1 MSFQK
6 DGYEVIDNVISA
18 DTAKLLAIEFQM
30 IRDNVYLLKGI
41 DLNDES
47 YDGDSQVAK
56 CFGWYG
62 AFCFE
67 SLLLLVQPTLEKI
80 IGKRL
85 YPTYSY
91 GRIYYNGATMV
102 RHTDRPVCQYSAT
115 MTISVDDA
123 GPWEIWMTN
132 LDGVAKPLII
142 PIGSMAVYSGHI
154 LEHWREE
161 PYKGKKQIQAFL
173 HFVDA
178 DDIYADQKYDGREML
193 GSSAVP
199 KN

>member
-1 MSFQK
+1 MSFEK

-30 IRDNVYLLKGI
+30 IRDNVYLIKGI

-47 YDGDSQVAK
+47 YDGDWQVDK
-56 CFGWYG
+56 CFGWYS

-80 IGKRL
+80 VGKRL
-85 YPTYSY
+85 YPTYTY

-102 RHTDRPVCQYSAT
+102 RHTDRPACQYSAT
-115 MTISVDDA
+115 MTISIDDT
-123 GPWEIWMTN
+123 GPWEIWIRN

-142 PIGSMAVYSGHI
+142 PTGSMAVYYGHT

-178 DDIYADQKYDGREML
+178 DGIYADQKYDGREML
-193 GSSAVP
+193 GSSAAP
-199 KN
+199 KK